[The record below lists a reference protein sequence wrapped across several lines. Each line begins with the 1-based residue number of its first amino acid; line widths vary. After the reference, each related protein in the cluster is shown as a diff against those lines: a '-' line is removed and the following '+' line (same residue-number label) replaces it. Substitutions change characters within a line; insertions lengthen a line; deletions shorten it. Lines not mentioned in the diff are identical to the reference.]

1 MMKKATVK
9 KSMMYTVDLTKID
22 GDGAFPCPKCGS
34 IISPD
39 DESEEVYQIV
49 ETKVKNDELAE
60 LMLTCNKCGITIK
73 LVGFLSQPEDK
84 PKSSKNRLELLFHFK
99 SPTYNS
105 KNYPQDDAIKKTIK
119 NRTQIFR
126 IFTY

>member
-1 MMKKATVK
+1 MMRKTATEK
-9 KSMMYTVDLTKID
+9 GGTYTVDLTKID

-84 PKSSKNRLELLFHFK
+84 
-99 SPTYNS
+99 T
-105 KNYPQDDAIKKTIK
+105 
-119 NRTQIFR
+119 
-126 IFTY
+126 

>member
-1 MMKKATVK
+1 MMKKTTVK

-49 ETKVKNDELAE
+49 ETKIKNDELAE
-60 LMLTCNKCGITIK
+60 LMLTCKKCGITIK

-84 PKSSKNRLELLFHFK
+84 
-99 SPTYNS
+99 T
-105 KNYPQDDAIKKTIK
+105 
-119 NRTQIFR
+119 
-126 IFTY
+126 